1 MAEAGGHEV
10 GGLGRAPLLAVP
22 ILALLTLGLVAA
34 PRVARSSP
42 GATPTAAW
50 ADPAPAVVGRALVA
64 PPLTTPVTP
73 QASGPAPGRPLAP
86 VATGPLDLPLPGC
99 PVPPPPVDT
108 TTGPGWVPP
117 VLVPED
123 ELPEPVPAPDV
134 VSADLG
140 PVEGKG
146 MWVWKFGQ
154 TEGGDAAAV
163 IERARTAG
171 LRQLWVRV
179 GDSRSGFYAADV
191 LSALVPR
198 AHQAGLAVVGWGF
211 PFLHDPVD
219 DARWSAE
226 ALAWRGPGGVAL
238 DGFSP
243 DIEMATEGVVLTE
256 RRARVYLGLVRQAAG
271 ERLVVATVYRPT
283 DRLWTGSYP
292 YTAIASYVDAFA
304 PMVYWGC
311 AEPGAATAE
320 ALDRLSRLR
329 PVHVIG
335 QGYDAGADGGRPGA
349 PSAGET
355 VRFLDV
361 AQRDGAIGASFWVWQ
376 SIDDEQWEAMSS
388 FPWYPGDAGG

>member
-1 MAEAGGHEV
+1 MVALAILAVLTLVGTMAAAYDAPRPV
-10 GGLGRAPLLAVP
+10 AVGRAVVDPPVTTPVGPTPA
-22 ILALLTLGLVAA
+22 AGLVAPA
-34 PRVARSSP
+34 TARP
-42 GATPTAAW
+42 APTAA
-50 ADPAPAVVGRALVA
+50 L
-64 PPLTTPVTP
+64 
-73 QASGPAPGRPLAP
+73 S
-86 VATGPLDLPLPGC
+86 LPLPGC
-99 PVPPPPVDT
+99 PVPARPPGEAPPP
-108 TTGPGWVPP
+108 WRPP
-117 VLVPED
+117 VLVPEAD
-123 ELPEPVPAPDV
+123 LPEPLPAPAN

-146 MWVWKFGQ
+146 MWVWRFGE
-154 TEGGDAAAV
+154 TEGGDPAAIV
-163 IERARTAG
+163 RRAQEAG

-179 GDSRSGFYAADV
+179 GDSRSGFYGADV
-191 LSALVPR
+191 LAALVPV
-198 AHQAGLAVVGWGF
+198 AHRAGLAVVGWGF

-243 DIEMATEGVVLTE
+243 DLELAPEGVVLTE
-256 RRARVYLGLVRQAAG
+256 RRARVYLGRVREAAG
-271 ERLVVATVYRPT
+271 ERLLVATVYRPT

-292 YTAIASYVDAFA
+292 YTAIAEYVDAFA

-320 ALDRLSRLR
+320 AVDRLSRLR

-335 QGYDAGADGGRPGA
+335 QGYDAGVDGGRPGA

-361 AQRDGAIGASFWVWQ
+361 AARDGAIGASFWVWQ

-388 FPWYPGDAGG
+388 FPWYLMADSDGSGSDGSGSDG